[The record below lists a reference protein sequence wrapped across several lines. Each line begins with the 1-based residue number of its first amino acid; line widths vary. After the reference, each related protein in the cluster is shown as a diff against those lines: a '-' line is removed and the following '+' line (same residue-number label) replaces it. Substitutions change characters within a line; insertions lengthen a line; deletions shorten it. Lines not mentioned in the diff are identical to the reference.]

1 MVPLVSSQKI
11 RNFTLFQHLR
21 MLSQGKALHAA
32 ITAKS
37 IQKVSKTGNKDQE
50 IYSSCLPRTQNF
62 FSTMNWSL
70 YTNSKINPK
79 RW

>member
-1 MVPLVSSQKI
+1 MRSI

-37 IQKVSKTGNKDQE
+37 IQKVSKTGNKD
-50 IYSSCLPRTQNF
+50 R
-62 FSTMNWSL
+62 SL
-70 YTNSKINPK
+70 ESQ
-79 RW
+79 